1 MNDDAIM
8 DHLTQPASLSI
19 RLARFFFMHLGS
31 FVAVFVYFHLSG
43 QSGFSLTGI
52 ASAFPVGLL
61 VMIAYI
67 ALAYWAD
74 ELKHFDFGL
83 LLMFGLGTF
92 SAYSNFTPILTLFQS
107 YSPAILFLTL
117 GLVALVPLLLGR
129 EPFTYDFARRQTPQ
143 WQQKL
148 PEFSTINQLMT
159 GFWTIIFFTS
169 AGIAAY
175 EPLDWKFN
183 TLYPN
188 LMIFII
194 GVPAVFWLPPLYLK
208 IFPPA
213 FPQTIEAL
221 LLGMPWAFNRQAA
234 RNARAVIQFQVSGAE
249 AGAYYLQIANG
260 TCESK
265 EGIAVKPD
273 LTIHTPDKVWMRIIH
288 KELDGAQA
296 LQDGQYRVEGD
307 WTLLLKMN
315 EWFSSRS

>member
-19 RLARFFFMHLGS
+19 RLTRFFFMHLGS
-31 FVAVFVYFHLSG
+31 FVAVFVYFHLSE
-43 QSGFSLTGI
+43 QAGFSLAGI

-61 VMIAYI
+61 VMLAYI

-92 SAYSNFTPILTLFQS
+92 SAYSNFTPILTLFQW

-117 GLVALVPLLLGR
+117 GLVALVPLLLRR
-129 EPFTYDFARRQTPQ
+129 EPFTYYFARRQTPL

-148 PEFSTINQLMT
+148 PEFSALNQVMT
-159 GFWTIIFFTS
+159 GFWAMIFFAS

-188 LMIFII
+188 LMIFIV
-194 GVPAVFWLPPLYLK
+194 GVPAAFWLPPLYLK

-221 LLGMPWAFNRQAA
+221 LLGMPWAFNRQTAG
-234 RNARAVIQFQVSGAE
+234 NAQAVIQFQISGAE
-249 AGAYYLQIANG
+249 AGAYYLRIANG
-260 TCESK
+260 KCESK
-265 EGIAVKPD
+265 EGIAEAPD
-273 LTIHTPDKVWMRIIH
+273 LTIHTPDTVWMPIAR

-296 LQDGQYRVEGD
+296 LQDGLYHVEGD
-307 WTLLLKMN
+307 WALLLKMN
-315 EWFSSRS
+315 EWFSSQS

>member
-1 MNDDAIM
+1 MDDNAIM
-8 DHLTQPASLSI
+8 DHLAQPAALSV
-19 RLARFFFMHLGS
+19 RLSRFFFMHLGS

-43 QSGFSLTGI
+43 QAGFSLAGV

-74 ELKHFDFGL
+74 ELKYFDFGL
-83 LLMFGLGTF
+83 LLMFGLGTL
-92 SAYSNFTPILTLFQS
+92 SAYGNLTPVLTLFQR

-129 EPFTYDFARRQTPQ
+129 EPFTYYFARRQTPQ

-148 PEFSTINQLMT
+148 PEFPVINRVMT
-159 GFWTIIFFTS
+159 GFWTIIFFSS

-194 GVPAVFWLPPLYLK
+194 GVPAAFWLPPLYLT
-208 IFPPA
+208 IFPPG

-221 LLGMPWAFNRQAA
+221 LMGMPWAFNRKAA
-234 RNARAVIQFQVSGAE
+234 GDARAIIQFHVSGVE

-260 TCESK
+260 KCESK
-265 EGIAVKPD
+265 EGLTPTPD
-273 LTIHTPDKVWMRIIH
+273 LRIHTPDTVWMRIVH

-296 LQDGQYRVEGD
+296 LQDGLYHVEGD
-307 WTLLLKMN
+307 WSLLLKMN
-315 EWFSSRS
+315 EWFAQTP